1 MANIYKE
8 RLREICAVHTN
19 KNAILVVSNAH
30 KSQDVKLHF
39 LYLCKTVCQPKIP
52 LLQSNDLIPT
62 HAFIRLLG
70 HNGITVTQSSV
81 YRLNSR

>member
-39 LYLCKTVCQPKIP
+39 LYLCKLSVNQRFLCSSLTILFQ
-52 LLQSNDLIPT
+52 LT
-62 HAFIRLLG
+62 HSFG
-70 HNGITVTQSSV
+70 SSV
-81 YRLNSR
+81 IMV